1 MSTMA
6 AMSPLRVPSCPST
19 QLGQLCSDGQVSSGR
34 KLSVHGRHQYRQLPS
49 PSLSQIGRGLSLH
62 SSQRNLQNSA
72 IIKIIFKRSRCSN
85 TTNGPQFFGI
95 IVGHKEGHVQNQNLS
110 QKYAGRIGKSR
121 AGHLQDQLVNWS
133 WSTGPG
139 QLVLVNWSWS
149 TGPGQLVSG
158 AIRSPHQA
166 HSSRSPTSSLRRS
179 RLAHGSGTT
188 QFSSRRTEG
197 PALNLRL
204 FCPGS
209 SAGGSSGFTCVGG
222 IVSSDRSANT

>member
-19 QLGQLCSDGQVSSGR
+19 ERGQLCSDGQVSSGR
-34 KLSVHGRHQYRQLPS
+34 KLSVHVRHQYRQLPS

-139 QLVLVNWSWS
+139 QLVLVNWS
-149 TGPGQLVSG
+149 TDPGQLVVVLVNWSTG
-158 AIRSPHQA
+158 QLVVVRIKHTRQDHPQARYVVRDLHAEAAQHNSLQGVRGHHQRSICV
-166 HSSRSPTSSLRRS
+166 SSALVPPQDATLNS
-179 RLAHGSGTT
+179 
-188 QFSSRRTEG
+188 
-197 PALNLRL
+197 PALV
-204 FCPGS
+204 
-209 SAGGSSGFTCVGG
+209 A
-222 IVSSDRSANT
+222 

>member
-19 QLGQLCSDGQVSSGR
+19 ELGQLCSDGQVSSGR

-72 IIKIIFKRSRCSN
+72 IIKIILKRSRCSN

-139 QLVLVNWSWS
+139 QLVLVNWS
-149 TGPGQLVSG
+149 TDPGQLVVVLVNWSTG
-158 AIRSPHQA
+158 HHPRNPAGKHLF
-166 HSSRSPTSSLRRS
+166 TS
-179 RLAHGSGTT
+179 TI
-188 QFSSRRTEG
+188 F
-197 PALNLRL
+197 
-204 FCPGS
+204 
-209 SAGGSSGFTCVGG
+209 
-222 IVSSDRSANT
+222 

>member
-19 QLGQLCSDGQVSSGR
+19 ELGQLCSDGQVSSGR

-72 IIKIIFKRSRCSN
+72 IIKIIFKRSRRSN

-95 IVGHKEGHVQNQNLS
+95 IVGHKEGHVPNQNLS

-139 QLVLVNWSWS
+139 QLVLVNWSRS
-149 TGPGQLVSG
+149 TGQRRYSPFVVRIKHTRQDHPQARYVVRDLHTEAAQHNSLQGVRGHHQRSICVSSALVPPQDAALDS
-158 AIRSPHQA
+158 
-166 HSSRSPTSSLRRS
+166 
-179 RLAHGSGTT
+179 
-188 QFSSRRTEG
+188 
-197 PALNLRL
+197 PALV
-204 FCPGS
+204 
-209 SAGGSSGFTCVGG
+209 A
-222 IVSSDRSANT
+222 

>member
-19 QLGQLCSDGQVSSGR
+19 ELGQLCSDGQVSSGR

-110 QKYAGRIGKSR
+110 QKYDGRIGKSR

-149 TGPGQLVSG
+149 TGPGQLSSG

-166 HSSRSPTSSLRRS
+166 HSSRSPTSSLRRA

-188 QFSSRRTEG
+188 QFSSRRTG
-197 PALNLRL
+197 APALNLRF